1 MAQQHCLDT
10 FRMPLSALS
19 LPDAD
24 RRKVVDALIKSSSG
38 AAFSPNELAS
48 SASIRSSTSR
58 FSHMWRPMSLCVFPY
73 VSGLIL
79 LYTALAT
86 SASWCAR
93 SSSPWAVHPYSSSM
107 ASTSGPLAA
116 GPLQYSTSSSHSS
129 SVCKRKTHFSHMW
142 RPLSLCV
149 FPYSQHLIQSNI
161 SLWARYAPAS
171 QSRRVAPADTLRA
184 RALQVL

>member
-1 MAQQHCLDT
+1 
-10 FRMPLSALS
+10 MPLSALS

-79 LYTALAT
+79 FYTALAT

-107 ASTSGPLAA
+107 ASTSGPWAA

-129 SVCKRKTHFSHMW
+129 SVCTR
-142 RPLSLCV
+142 
-149 FPYSQHLIQSNI
+149 FPKPTGGYGRHASRSRSTSTLATAS
-161 SLWARYAPAS
+161 SGPTTTGRRRSSVARGWARGLLMECSLSPM
-171 QSRRVAPADTLRA
+171 
-184 RALQVL
+184 